1 MIEKLTN
8 CPNCGGYLND
18 SGRCEFC
25 GSKVFDF
32 LSIDFGCRNMPSAKT
47 YIRIKSKGKVY
58 IAPVRVDTVNITI
71 PSDTLY
77 CSDLLGDSGYLTRQ
91 SYPNYNVDFIGIGEA
106 IIIDEESRQWNKD

>member
-32 LSIDFGCRNMPSAKT
+32 LSIDFDGLHRPSAKT
-47 YIRIKSKGKVY
+47 YIRIKTGSHIVL
-58 IAPVRVDTVNITI
+58 APIVVDTVNLEMQTDEY
-71 PSDTLY
+71 PR
-77 CSDLLGDSGYLTRQ
+77 CS
-91 SYPNYNVDFIGIGEA
+91 VDFIITGNMLAIESVGE
-106 IIIDEESRQWNKD
+106 QQ

>member
-32 LSIDFGCRNMPSAKT
+32 LSIDFGSGNMPSAKT
-47 YIRIKSKGKVY
+47 YIRIKSNGKVY
-58 IAPVRVDTVNITI
+58 LAPVMVGTI
-71 PSDTLY
+71 NVEIPHDVLY
-77 CSDLLGDSGYLTRQ
+77 CDSLSGDTGYIQRR
-91 SYPNYNVDFIGIGEA
+91 SYPNFNVDFIGIGEA
-106 IIIDEESRQWNKD
+106 IMIDCEDK

>member
-1 MIEKLTN
+1 MIDKLTN

-32 LSIDFGCRNMPSAKT
+32 LSIDFGSRNMPSAKT
-47 YIRIKSKGKVY
+47 YIRIKSNGKVY
-58 IAPVRVDTVNITI
+58 LAPVIVGGVNIKFPNDI
-71 PSDTLY
+71 LY
-77 CSDLLGDSGYLTRQ
+77 CDSISGESGYIQHR

-106 IIIDEESRQWNKD
+106 IMIDKGDTD